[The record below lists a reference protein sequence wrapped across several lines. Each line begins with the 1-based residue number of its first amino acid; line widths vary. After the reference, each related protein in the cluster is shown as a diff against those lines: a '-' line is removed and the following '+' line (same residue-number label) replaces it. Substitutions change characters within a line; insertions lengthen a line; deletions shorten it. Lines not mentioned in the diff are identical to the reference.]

1 MRVLV
6 TGATGRLGRVAVP
19 RLRDAGFTVRA
30 VSRRPATGGP
40 GGGADGAG
48 GGAHGAGDGD
58 GGAHGAGDGV
68 EWLPVDLDTGA
79 GLAEAVAGT
88 EAVLHLASSP
98 NRDTHRIDV
107 LGTRRLTVAAGHAGV
122 RHLVYVS
129 IVGVDRVPLAYYRHK
144 LAAEQV
150 VAAGEVPWSVLRATQ
165 FPEFL
170 AGLLGGASRLGPVIG
185 DRAVLAQPVDPGEVV
200 DRLVALL
207 SAGPSRRVED
217 FGGPEVLR
225 FDEAARSWL
234 AARGSR
240 RPLLPVR
247 IPGRLGRELRAG
259 GLTTTATPTGTRT
272 WADYLG
278 DTYGGTGRR

>member
-19 RLRDAGFTVRA
+19 RLRDEGFSLRA
-30 VSRRPATGGP
+30 VSRRP
-40 GGGADGAG
+40 GAG
-48 GGAHGAGDGD
+48 GGD
-58 GGAHGAGDGV
+58 GDGV
-68 EWLPVDLDTGA
+68 EWMAADLATGA

-88 EAVLHLASSP
+88 DAVLHLASSP
-98 NRDTHRIDV
+98 NRRTHEIDV

-129 IVGVDRVPLAYYRHK
+129 IVGVDRVPLGYYRHK

-150 VAAGEVPWSVLRATQ
+150 VAAGPVPWSVLRATQ
-165 FPEFL
+165 FPGFL
-170 AGLLGGASRLGPVIG
+170 AELLAGASRLGPVLG
-185 DRAVLAQPVDPGEVV
+185 DPAVLAQPVDPGEVA
-200 DRLVALL
+200 DRLAMLL
-207 SAGPSRRVED
+207 RAGPSHRVAD

-234 AARGSR
+234 AARRSR

-259 GLTTTATPTGTRT
+259 ALTTTATPTGTRT
-272 WADYLG
+272 WADHLAH
-278 DTYGGTGRR
+278 TYGGTGRR